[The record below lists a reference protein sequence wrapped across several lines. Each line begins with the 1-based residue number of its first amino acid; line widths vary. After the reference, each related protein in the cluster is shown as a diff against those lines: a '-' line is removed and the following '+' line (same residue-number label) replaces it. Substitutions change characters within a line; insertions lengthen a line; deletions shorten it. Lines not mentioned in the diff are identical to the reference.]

1 MARTVPG
8 SGAVIE
14 PIFDEK
20 FGVRA
25 IQVVDGGIGYDVTNP
40 PRLTVTGC
48 GTPTQEALLYPII
61 DELSGRIVHVRV
73 LERGLGY
80 DPLRLQIIPTQDT
93 PTVVRSFDINRIWQ
107 SHPNSPTSG
116 LFTSDSDRL
125 RIQSDNHPK
134 PTPLLAERAP
144 GGGSGGTLAQYTP
157 SAINYNPTT
166 GLMEMTIGSH
176 SYTTGDSIKIG
187 TDSLTFTCALDD
199 HGTDHTYPRATDPVA
214 GVAIPILSTTST
226 TITVQ
231 VLGVAP
237 ATNTSAHTFKSATFG
252 AVSSGGSLVDRSFDQ
267 TYIYRGGKDAPNPDA
282 REEQLNKALGLLA
295 NGVQLHTP
303 EWGQAGNPTPG
314 FSIDSVKH
322 SHIKSNTSSDAV
334 IDGNTYYYQ
343 SSRLI
348 SEFAEHNGV
357 FDWGKIRPFTWNIK
371 TEFDNLMFEV
381 GSVDETLG
389 VVEIGRTID
398 AIATTAKAEIA
409 KIVRNN
415 LGSITHIYVRNI
427 RGSDE
432 FAENNVVLGSTGFSF
447 KILEPPTEL
456 TNGIFY
462 IDFGP
467 DATEFGPFVDGQY
480 YFAPE
485 NIKVQRNY
493 LIIWN
498 QTDSTNQPSGNHPHG
513 HPMQFSTTQDGLL
526 NGGSLY
532 YKSTGVT
539 EAPSTDYENEF
550 KPLFIMNGDENSRIY
565 YYCKYH
571 RYMSGYEGHEG
582 YMTLDLE
589 IDDDPL
595 PNDYYITDYYQSDDS
610 DPNTINYSRHA
621 DGHSKILGMAFDGY
635 PIYGPYGYDLSGTSV
650 LDTIPVLSEYAGL
663 FFQVGNGYP
672 TSNNDPAQTGTGC
685 IVDVVTIGTYQPGGI
700 LTIRIA
706 EGGSGYAIG
715 DKIRILHKYDGALVS
730 GYSHSSWN
738 ANPDRTEGV
747 YGEVGTASEFTI
759 PASWTSANGVG
770 GKPKVTVAADGSISG
785 FTMGGNGPEAIP
797 GPDGNM
803 GYNYVEDEEFT
814 IPGNYIG
821 GSTPAGDILV
831 RVAWATNDDSGV
843 AEITSVGT
851 GLKREVTGFRY
862 RVGDEL
868 AGARPDVVT
877 PETITYVVT
886 VANGEFNIGG
896 STVPFLS
903 LWRGKTYVFQQNDSS
918 NDNEQLLISTTD
930 DGWHAGTPPDTT
942 YLFEGPGITYWLE
955 GSEVTYS
962 AYISGFNAATAREI
976 RFEVPVNAPLALYTF
991 GYTTSGIGI
1000 RTVQDGY
1007 VIGDLVQDYIWD
1019 TTVGTLDEHNGKF
1032 AVTPEYPNGT
1042 YAYFLT
1048 ENASGVPT
1056 YPYAIG
1062 PTMYGTPL
1070 FEGDIVPTQ
1079 PDTFPAGAAGD
1090 IVLNTDGTVSYVKM
1104 TKKGDN
1110 YFGSATARIL
1120 GGEGAGATGTPTVQT
1135 ITGLSLLQG
1144 GRDYATPPTLIFE
1157 GGGGQGAQ
1165 GAAEID
1171 TLGKVTNIS
1180 IVDEGEYYQ
1189 EPPYILINGGGGI
1202 GAKAIAKV
1210 TQGVVTDIEITDPGS
1225 GYIDQPKV
1233 IFTKLVNL
1241 KRKSRSRQAYNSIAG
1256 FLTGL
1261 VKNVQKSD
1269 TELYVDS
1276 TDAFPGSG
1284 ELILNKETI
1293 AYTAK
1298 SKGKFSGLTR
1308 GVNFNFDQR
1317 IILDSG
1323 QIDGDGNST
1332 YKFNVNDRV
1341 IRKIESEANKVAKV
1355 YDWDPTTRELL
1366 VTFEVDEL
1374 AFIDAGIPSTEDAIV
1389 QFDAGLAGSA
1399 PGGFNP
1405 HVLLDVDSTEG
1416 VYIVALTEPISQV
1429 IDKEFEDNDELDG
1442 AGDGIIDLVNSGTDY
1457 ENQINLDGGIHTS
1470 LYGIEETQGGQNTT
1484 LFQVGDQVKDGSL
1497 PFKYATVSD
1506 AGTLTDGVPHAALI
1520 NLYLDPNLSNG
1531 LSFGVNEIV
1540 TGSVSGVR
1548 ANVVSWDPVN
1558 TILTVQDI
1566 TPFNTGDVN
1575 VGIGGYL
1582 YEFSHDST
1590 VVDFV
1595 IQSPGTNYTAVP
1607 TVTVENIGD
1616 IQCQAT
1622 VNLTSAQDQV
1632 ASCTITNGG
1641 YGIVASVD
1649 NTYNTHPTV
1658 TFVNAVGDSTGNG
1671 AAAAVILGG
1680 EDIMGNSGATYRL
1693 KRIEYSAQLRS

>member
-1 MARTVPG
+1 MSTRTVPG
-8 SGAVIE
+8 YGAVIE

-25 IQVVDGGIGYDVTNP
+25 IQVVDGGEGYDITNP

-93 PTVVRSFDINRIWQ
+93 PTVIQSFDINRIWQ
-107 SHPNSPTSG
+107 SHPNSPTTG
-116 LFTSDSDRL
+116 LFTSNSDRL

-176 SYTTGDSIKIG
+176 SYTTGDSIKIA

-267 TYIYRGGKDAPNPDA
+267 TYIFRGGKDAPHPDA
-282 REEQLNKALGLLA
+282 RQEQLNKSLGIMA

-314 FSIDSVKH
+314 FSIDAVKH

-334 IDGNTYYYQ
+334 VDGNTYYYQ

-381 GSVDETLG
+381 GNVDETLG
-389 VVEIGRTID
+389 VVERGRTID

-415 LGSITHIYVRNI
+415 LGTITHIYVRNI
-427 RGSDE
+427 SGSDV

-447 KILEPPTEL
+447 KILEPPTTL

-462 IDFGP
+462 IEFGP
-467 DATEFGPFVDGQY
+467 DSTEFGPFVEGQY

-498 QTDSTNQPSGNHPHG
+498 QSDSTNQPSDHHPHG

-532 YKSTGVT
+532 YKSTGIT

-595 PNDYYITDYYQSDDS
+595 PNDYYITDYYQSNES
-610 DPNTINYSRHA
+610 DPSTIDYSRHA

-635 PIYGPYGYDLSGTSV
+635 PIYGPYGYDST
-650 LDTIPVLSEYAGL
+650 
-663 FFQVGNGYP
+663 N
-672 TSNNDPAQTGTGC
+672 
-685 IVDVVTIGTYQPGGI
+685 
-700 LTIRIA
+700 
-706 EGGSGYAIG
+706 
-715 DKIRILHKYDGALVS
+715 
-730 GYSHSSWN
+730 
-738 ANPDRTEGV
+738 
-747 YGEVGTASEFTI
+747 
-759 PASWTSANGVG
+759 
-770 GKPKVTVAADGSISG
+770 TVA
-785 FTMGGNGPEAIP
+785 
-797 GPDGNM
+797 
-803 GYNYVEDEEFT
+803 
-814 IPGNYIG
+814 
-821 GSTPAGDILV
+821 
-831 RVAWATNDDSGV
+831 
-843 AEITSVGT
+843 
-851 GLKREVTGFRY
+851 REVTGFRY

-877 PETITYVVT
+877 AETITYAVT
-886 VANGEFNIGG
+886 VANGEFNIDG

-962 AYISGFNAATAREI
+962 AYISGFNTATAREI
-976 RFEVPVNAPLALYTF
+976 RFEVPVTAPLALYTF

-1019 TTVGTLDEHNGKF
+1019 TSVGTLDEHNGKF

-1048 ENASGVPT
+1048 ENGSGVPT

-1070 FEGDIVPTQ
+1070 FEGDIVPAQ
-1079 PDTFPAGAAGD
+1079 PDTFPDGAAGD
-1090 IVLNTDGTVSYVKM
+1090 VVLNTDGTVSYVKM

-1110 YFGSATARIL
+1110 YFGAATARIL
-1120 GGEGAGATGTPTVQT
+1120 GGEGTGATGTPTVQT
-1135 ITGLSLLQG
+1135 VTGLSLLQG

-1171 TLGKVTNIS
+1171 VLGRVTNIN

-1210 TQGVVTDIEITDPGS
+1210 AQGVITDIEITDPGS

-1241 KRKSRSRQAYNSIAG
+1241 KRKSRARQAYNSVAG

-1261 VKNVQKSD
+1261 VKDVLKSD

-1317 IILDSG
+1317 IVLDAG
-1323 QIDGDGNST
+1323 QIDGEGNST

-1341 IRKIESEANKVAKV
+1341 IRKIENEGNKVAKV

-1389 QFDAGLAGSA
+1389 QFDAGLAASA

-1405 HVLLDVDSTEG
+1405 HVLLDVDSSEG
-1416 VYIVALTEPISQV
+1416 AFIIALTEPISQI

-1442 AGDGIIDLVNSGTDY
+1442 AGDGIIDLVNAGTDY

-1520 NLYLDPNLSNG
+1520 ILYLDPNLSNG
-1531 LSFGVNEIV
+1531 LNFGVNEIV

-1548 ANVVSWDPVN
+1548 ATVVSWDPVN
-1558 TILTVQDI
+1558 SVLIVQDI
-1566 TPFNTGDVN
+1566 TPFNTGNVN

-1590 VVDFV
+1590 VVDFI

-1607 TVTVENIGD
+1607 TVTVENVGD
-1616 IQCQAT
+1616 IQCTAT

-1632 ASCTITNGG
+1632 ASCTIVNGG
-1641 YGIVASVD
+1641 YGIVQSVD

-1658 TFVNAVGDSTGNG
+1658 TFVNAVGDSTGSG
-1671 AAAAVILGG
+1671 AAAQVVMGG
-1680 EDIMGNSGATYRL
+1680 EDIMGNGGATYRL
-1693 KRIEYSAQLRS
+1693 SRIEYSAQLRS

>member
-8 SGAVIE
+8 YGAQIE
-14 PIFDEK
+14 PIFDDK

-25 IQVVDGGIGYDVTNP
+25 VKVVDGGTGYDISNP
-40 PRLTVTGC
+40 PRLTVDGC
-48 GTPTQEALLYPII
+48 GTPTTEALLYPII
-61 DELSGRIVHVRV
+61 DNLSGKIVHVRV

-80 DPLRLQIIPTQDT
+80 DPLRLQIIPAQDT
-93 PTVVRSFDINRIWQ
+93 PTVIQSFDINKIWQ
-107 SHPNSPTSG
+107 THPNSPTTG
-116 LFTSDSDRL
+116 LFTVDSDRL
-125 RIQSDNHPK
+125 TIQSDNHPK
-134 PTPLLAERAP
+134 PTPLIEERAP
-144 GGGSGGTLAQYTP
+144 GGGSGGALAQYTP

-252 AVSSGGSLVDRSFDQ
+252 AVTSGGSLVDRSFDQ
-267 TYIYRGGKDAPNPDA
+267 TYIYRGGKDAPNPVA
-282 REEQLNKALGLLA
+282 REEQNNKALGIMA

-314 FSIDSVKH
+314 FSIDTIKH
-322 SHIKSNTSSDAV
+322 PHIKSNTSDDAV
-334 IDGNTYYYQ
+334 IEGNTYYYQ

-348 SEFAEHNGV
+348 NEFSQDNGV
-357 FDWGKIRPFTWNIK
+357 FDWGKIRPFVWNIK

-415 LGSITHIYVRNI
+415 LGTITHIYVRNI
-427 RGSDE
+427 SGSDE

-447 KILEPPTEL
+447 KILEPPTTL

-462 IDFGP
+462 IEFGA
-467 DATEFGPFVDGQY
+467 DSTEFGPFVEGQY

-498 QTDSTNQPSGNHPHG
+498 QSDSTNQPSGHHPHG

-526 NGGSLY
+526 NEGSLY
-532 YKSTGVT
+532 YKSTGIT

-550 KPLFIMNGDENSRIY
+550 KPLFLMNGDENSRIY

-595 PNDYYITDYYQSDDS
+595 PNDYYITNYYQSDAN
-610 DPNTINYSRHA
+610 DPATIDYGRHA
-621 DGHSKILGMAFDGY
+621 NGHSKILGMAFDGY
-635 PIYGPYGYDLSGTSV
+635 PIYGPYGYDS
-650 LDTIPVLSEYAGL
+650 
-663 FFQVGNGYP
+663 
-672 TSNNDPAQTGTGC
+672 SNN
-685 IVDVVTIGTYQPGGI
+685 
-700 LTIRIA
+700 
-706 EGGSGYAIG
+706 
-715 DKIRILHKYDGALVS
+715 
-730 GYSHSSWN
+730 
-738 ANPDRTEGV
+738 
-747 YGEVGTASEFTI
+747 
-759 PASWTSANGVG
+759 
-770 GKPKVTVAADGSISG
+770 VA
-785 FTMGGNGPEAIP
+785 
-797 GPDGNM
+797 
-803 GYNYVEDEEFT
+803 
-814 IPGNYIG
+814 
-821 GSTPAGDILV
+821 
-831 RVAWATNDDSGV
+831 
-843 AEITSVGT
+843 
-851 GLKREVTGFRY
+851 REVTGFRT
-862 RVGDEL
+862 RTTDEL

-976 RFEVPVNAPLALYTF
+976 RFEVPVTAPLALYTF

-1019 TTVGTLDEHNGKF
+1019 TSVGTLDEHNGKF

-1048 ENASGVPT
+1048 ENGSGVPT

-1070 FEGDIVPTQ
+1070 FEGDAVPEQ
-1079 PDTFPAGAAGD
+1079 PDTFPDGAAGD

-1110 YFGSATARIL
+1110 YFGAATARIL
-1120 GGEGAGATGTPTVQT
+1120 GGEGLGASGTPTVQT
-1135 ITGLSLLQG
+1135 VTGLSLLQG

-1157 GGGGQGAQ
+1157 GGGGGGAQ

-1171 TLGKVTNIS
+1171 TLGRVTNIN

-1202 GAKAIAKV
+1202 GAKATAKV
-1210 TQGVVTDIEITDPGS
+1210 AQGVITEINITDPGS
-1225 GYIDQPKV
+1225 GYVNQPSI

-1241 KRKSRSRQAYNSIAG
+1241 KRKSRSRQAYNSVAG

-1317 IILDSG
+1317 IILDAG

-1405 HVLLDVDSTEG
+1405 HVLLDVDSSEG
-1416 VYIVALTEPISQV
+1416 AFITALTVPISTI
-1429 IDKEFEDNDELDG
+1429 IDKEFEDDDELDG

-1457 ENQINLDGGIHTS
+1457 ENQISLDGGIHTS

-1520 NLYLDPNLSNG
+1520 ILYLDPNLSNG
-1531 LSFGVNEIV
+1531 LNFGVNEIV

-1558 TILTVQDI
+1558 SVLIVQDI
-1566 TPFNTGDVN
+1566 TPFNTGNVN

-1671 AAAAVILGG
+1671 AAAAVVLGG

>member
-8 SGAVIE
+8 YGAQIE
-14 PIFDEK
+14 PIFDDK

-25 IQVVDGGIGYDVTNP
+25 VKVVDGGTGYDISNP
-40 PRLTVTGC
+40 PRLTVDGC
-48 GTPTQEALLYPII
+48 GTPTTEALLYPII
-61 DELSGRIVHVRV
+61 DNLSGKIVHVRV

-80 DPLRLQIIPTQDT
+80 DPLRLQIIPAQDT
-93 PTVVRSFDINRIWQ
+93 PTVIQSFDINKIWQ
-107 SHPNSPTSG
+107 THPNSPTTG
-116 LFTSDSDRL
+116 LFTVDSDRL
-125 RIQSDNHPK
+125 TIQSDNHPK
-134 PTPLLAERAP
+134 PTPLIEERAP
-144 GGGSGGTLAQYTP
+144 GGGSGGALAQYTP

-252 AVSSGGSLVDRSFDQ
+252 AVTSGGSLVDRSFNQ
-267 TYIYRGGKDAPNPDA
+267 TYIYRGGKDAPNPNT
-282 REEQLNKALGLLA
+282 REEQNNKAIGIMA

-314 FSIDSVKH
+314 FAIDAVKYNY
-322 SHIKSNTSSDAV
+322 IKNNRSSDAV
-334 IDGNTYYYQ
+334 IDSNTYYYQ

-348 SEFAEHNGV
+348 SEFAEDNGV
-357 FDWGKIRPFTWNIK
+357 FDWGKIKQFTWNIK
-371 TEFDNLMFEV
+371 TEFDNLMLEVENVSQELALVEV
-381 GSVDETLG
+381 GRTLD
-389 VVEIGRTID
+389 VIGGSG
-398 AIATTAKAEIA
+398 KAEIA
-409 KIVRNN
+409 KVVKNN
-415 LGSITHIYVRNI
+415 LDAITHVYIRNVT
-427 RGSDE
+427 GSFDE
-432 FAENNVVLGSTGFSF
+432 DNVLLGSTGFSF
-447 KILEPPTEL
+447 RIAEPPTEL
-456 TNGIFY
+456 TNGVFY
-462 IDFGP
+462 IDFGV
-467 DATEFGPFVDGQY
+467 DAEEFGPFVSGQY
-480 YFAPE
+480 YFSPE

-493 LIIWN
+493 LIKWN
-498 QTDSTNQPSGNHPHG
+498 QTESSNQPSELHPHG

-526 NGGSLY
+526 NGGTLY
-532 YKSTGVT
+532 YNSTGVT

-550 KPLFIMNGDENSRIY
+550 QPLFIMNGDESSRIY

-582 YMTLDLE
+582 YMTLDTE
-589 IDDDPL
+589 IDNDP
-595 PNDYYITDYYQSDDS
+595 PVNDYYITDYYQSDNS
-610 DPNTINYSRHA
+610 DPNTIDYSRHA

-635 PIYGPYGYDLSGTSV
+635 PIYGPYGYDLRGTSV
-650 LDTIPVLSEYAGL
+650 LGTTQVLSEYGGL
-663 FFQVGNGYP
+663 FYQVGNGYP
-672 TSNNDPAQTGTGC
+672 TTNNGPGTGTGTGC
-685 IVDVVTIGTYQPGGI
+685 IIDVTAIGTYQPGGI

-715 DKIRILHKYDGALVS
+715 DKIRILHKYDGAWISQSFVS
-730 GYSHSSWN
+730 GQGAN
-738 ANPDRTEGV
+738 ANRTEGV
-747 YGEVGTASEFTI
+747 YGDVDDGNEFTVQ
-759 PASWTSANGVG
+759 ASWTSANGVG
-770 GKPKVTVAADGSISG
+770 GKPKITVAADGSISG
-785 FTMGGNGPEAIP
+785 FTMGGNGSEAVP

-803 GYNYVEDEEFT
+803 GYNYIDDEQIT
-814 IPGNYIG
+814 IPGNLIG
-821 GSTPAGDILV
+821 GSTPADDLV
-831 RVAWATNDDSGV
+831 VKAAWVTDDDSGI
-843 AEITSVGT
+843 AEITAVGN

-877 PETITYVVT
+877 EETITYAVT
-886 VANGEFNIGG
+886 VANGEFNIDG

-976 RFEVPVNAPLALYTF
+976 RFKVPVSAPLALYTF

-1019 TTVGTLDEHNGKF
+1019 SSIGTLDEYNGKF

-1048 ENASGVPT
+1048 ENGSGIPT

-1062 PTMYGTPL
+1062 PRFYGTPL
-1070 FEGDIVPTQ
+1070 FEGDAVPAQ
-1079 PDTFPAGAAGD
+1079 PDTFPAGAQGN

-1104 TKKGDN
+1104 TQKGDN
-1110 YFGSATARIL
+1110 YFGAATARIL
-1120 GGEGAGATGTPTVQT
+1120 GGEGTGATGTPTVQT
-1135 ITGLSLLQG
+1135 VTGLSLLQG

-1171 TLGKVTNIS
+1171 TLGKVKNIQ
-1180 IVDEGEYYQ
+1180 IVDDGDYYQ
-1189 EPPYILINGGGGI
+1189 EPPYILITGGGGI
-1202 GAKAIAKV
+1202 GAKATAQV
-1210 TQGVVTDIEITDPGS
+1210 AQGKISSITVTDPGS
-1225 GYIDQPKV
+1225 GYVDQPKV

-1241 KRKSRSRQAYNSIAG
+1241 KRKSRARQAYNSVAG

-1261 VKNVQKSD
+1261 VKNVGMSD
-1269 TELYVDS
+1269 VEIYVDS

-1293 AYTAK
+1293 TYTAK
-1298 SKGKFSGLTR
+1298 SRGKFSGLTR
-1308 GVNFNFDQR
+1308 GVNFNYDQR
-1317 IILDSG
+1317 VILDGG
-1323 QIDGDGNST
+1323 QIDQDGIST
-1332 YKFNVNDRV
+1332 YKFNVGDRV
-1341 IRKIESEANKVAKV
+1341 IRKIENSANKVAKV

-1374 AFIDAGIPSTEDAIV
+1374 AFIDGGIPSTEDAIV
-1389 QFDAGLAGSA
+1389 QFDAGVAASA

-1405 HVLLDVDSTEG
+1405 HVLLDDLG
-1416 VYIVALTEPISQV
+1416 GDGIIQLTDPISLM
-1429 IDKEFEDNDELDG
+1429 IDKKFEDDDELDG

-1457 ENQINLDGGIHTS
+1457 ENQINLDGGMFFS
-1470 LYGIEETQGGQNTT
+1470 LYGIEETVGGQNTT

-1497 PFKYATVSD
+1497 PFKYATISG
-1506 AGTLTDGVPHAALI
+1506 AGTLTDGVPHSALI
-1520 NLYLDPNLSNG
+1520 KLYLDPDLSNG
-1531 LSFGVNEIV
+1531 LNFGVNEIV
-1540 TGSVSGVR
+1540 TGSTSGIR
-1548 ANVVSWDPVN
+1548 ATVVSWDPVESVL
-1558 TILTVQDI
+1558 IVQDI
-1566 TPFNTGDVN
+1566 IPFNTGNVN
-1575 VGIGGYL
+1575 VGISGYL
-1582 YEFSHDST
+1582 YEFSYNST
-1590 VVDFV
+1590 ITDFI
-1595 IQSPGTNYTAVP
+1595 IQNMGTNYTAVP
-1607 TVTVENIGD
+1607 TVTVENVGD
-1616 IQCQAT
+1616 IQATGT
-1622 VNLTSAQDQV
+1622 VNMTTAGDQV
-1632 ASCTITNGG
+1632 SSITIVNGG
-1641 YGIVASVD
+1641 YGINQTID
-1649 NTYNTHPTV
+1649 NTYNTHPTI
-1658 TFVNAVGDSTGNG
+1658 TFVNAVGDSTGGN
-1671 AAAAVILGG
+1671 AAAQAVLGG

-1693 KRIEYSAQLRS
+1693 KRIEYSSQLRS

>member
-1 MARTVPG
+1 MSTRTVPG
-8 SGAVIE
+8 YGAVIE

-25 IQVVDGGIGYDVTNP
+25 IQVVDGGEGYDITNP

-93 PTVVRSFDINRIWQ
+93 PTVIQSFDINRIWQ
-107 SHPNSPTSG
+107 SHPNSPTTG
-116 LFTSDSDRL
+116 LFTSNSDRL

-176 SYTTGDSIKIG
+176 SYTTGDSIKIA

-267 TYIYRGGKDAPNPDA
+267 TYIFRGGKDAPHPDA
-282 REEQLNKALGLLA
+282 RQEQLNKSLGIMA

-314 FSIDSVKH
+314 FSIDAVKH

-334 IDGNTYYYQ
+334 VDGNTYYYQ

-381 GSVDETLG
+381 GNVDETLG
-389 VVEIGRTID
+389 VVERGRTID

-415 LGSITHIYVRNI
+415 LGTITHIYVRNI
-427 RGSDE
+427 SGSDV

-447 KILEPPTEL
+447 KILEPPTTL

-462 IDFGP
+462 IEFGP
-467 DATEFGPFVDGQY
+467 DSTEFGPFVEGQY

-498 QTDSTNQPSGNHPHG
+498 QSDSTNQPSDHHPHG

-532 YKSTGVT
+532 YKSTGIT

-595 PNDYYITDYYQSDDS
+595 PNDYYITDYYQSNES
-610 DPNTINYSRHA
+610 DPSTIDYSRHA

-635 PIYGPYGYDLSGTSV
+635 PIYGPYGYDST
-650 LDTIPVLSEYAGL
+650 
-663 FFQVGNGYP
+663 N
-672 TSNNDPAQTGTGC
+672 
-685 IVDVVTIGTYQPGGI
+685 
-700 LTIRIA
+700 
-706 EGGSGYAIG
+706 
-715 DKIRILHKYDGALVS
+715 
-730 GYSHSSWN
+730 
-738 ANPDRTEGV
+738 
-747 YGEVGTASEFTI
+747 
-759 PASWTSANGVG
+759 
-770 GKPKVTVAADGSISG
+770 TVA
-785 FTMGGNGPEAIP
+785 
-797 GPDGNM
+797 
-803 GYNYVEDEEFT
+803 
-814 IPGNYIG
+814 
-821 GSTPAGDILV
+821 
-831 RVAWATNDDSGV
+831 
-843 AEITSVGT
+843 
-851 GLKREVTGFRY
+851 REVTGFRY

-877 PETITYVVT
+877 AETITYAVT
-886 VANGEFNIGG
+886 VANGEFNIDG

-962 AYISGFNAATAREI
+962 AYISGFNTATAREI
-976 RFEVPVNAPLALYTF
+976 RFEVPVTAPLALYTF

-1019 TTVGTLDEHNGKF
+1019 TSVGTLDEHNGKF

-1048 ENASGVPT
+1048 ENGSGVPT

-1070 FEGDIVPTQ
+1070 FEGDIVPAQ
-1079 PDTFPAGAAGD
+1079 PDTFPDGAAGD
-1090 IVLNTDGTVSYVKM
+1090 VVLNTDGTVSYVKM

-1110 YFGSATARIL
+1110 YFGAATARIL
-1120 GGEGAGATGTPTVQT
+1120 GGEGTGATGTPTVQT
-1135 ITGLSLLQG
+1135 VTGLSLLQG

-1171 TLGKVTNIS
+1171 VLGRVTNIN

-1210 TQGVVTDIEITDPGS
+1210 AQGVITDIEITDPGS
-1225 GYIDQPKV
+1225 GYINQPKV

-1241 KRKSRSRQAYNSIAG
+1241 KRKSRSRQAYNSVAG

-1317 IILDSG
+1317 IVLDAG
-1323 QIDGDGNST
+1323 QIDGEGNST

-1341 IRKIESEANKVAKV
+1341 IRKIENEGNKVAKV

-1389 QFDAGLAGSA
+1389 QFDAGLAASA

-1405 HVLLDVDSTEG
+1405 HVLLDVDSSEG
-1416 VYIVALTEPISQV
+1416 AFIIALTEPISQI

-1442 AGDGIIDLVNSGTDY
+1442 AGDGIIDLVNAGTDY

-1506 AGTLTDGVPHAALI
+1506 AGTLTDGVPHTALI
-1520 NLYLDPNLSNG
+1520 KLFLDPNLSNG
-1531 LSFGVNEIV
+1531 LNFGVNEIV

-1548 ANVVSWDPVN
+1548 ATVVSWDPVN
-1558 TILTVQDI
+1558 SVLIVQDI
-1566 TPFNTGDVN
+1566 TPFNTGNVN

-1590 VVDFV
+1590 VVDFI

-1607 TVTVENIGD
+1607 TVTVENVGD
-1616 IQCQAT
+1616 IQCTAT

-1632 ASCTITNGG
+1632 ASCTIVNGG
-1641 YGIVASVD
+1641 YGIVQSVD

-1658 TFVNAVGDSTGNG
+1658 TFVNAVGDSTGSG
-1671 AAAAVILGG
+1671 AAAQVVMGG
-1680 EDIMGNSGATYRL
+1680 EDIMGNGGATYRL
-1693 KRIEYSAQLRS
+1693 SRIEYSAQLRS